1 MTAAAMS
8 DTAKTLCLRDLGL
21 TGYETAW
28 RAMQR
33 FTEQRDERTPD
44 ELWLLEHH
52 PVYTLGLN
60 GDLRHMI
67 RATEIP
73 VVKTDRGGQITH
85 HGPGQLIAYVLV
97 DLRRKNLGVRRLV
110 SALENAAIGL
120 LRQYGITAQARQ
132 DAPGVYV
139 DGRKIASLGLR
150 VRKGCSYHGLSLNVN
165 PDLSPFS
172 AINPCGYAGLEVTSL
187 AALGVAVQPHEAAA
201 PLTVELM
208 QTLNYERVIPARDR

>member
-1 MTAAAMS
+1 MT
-8 DTAKTLCLRDLGL
+8 DTTEALCLRNLGL
-21 TGYETAW
+21 TEYETSW
-28 RAMQR
+28 HAMRQ
-33 FTEQRDERTPD
+33 FTEQRDESTPD

-60 GDLRHMI
+60 GDIRHMI
-67 RATEIP
+67 RTTDIP
-73 VVKTDRGGQITH
+73 VVKTDRGGQITY
-85 HGPGQLIAYVLV
+85 HGPGQLIVYVLV

-110 SALENAAIGL
+110 SALENAVIGL
-120 LRQYGITAQARQ
+120 LKQYGITAQARQ

-139 DGRKIASLGLR
+139 GGRKIASLGLR

-187 AALGVAVQPHEAAA
+187 TALDVAIQAHEAAA
-201 PLTVELM
+201 PLAVEIM
-208 QTLNYERVIPARDR
+208 QTLNYERVIPTRG